1 MSVKRDIN
9 GVEYTYANK
18 DEIAFGT
25 TFERD
30 DNDFVAKMM
39 KVDKAREEEIKR
51 ESEPEVEII
60 QLVPRMYAKK
70 LPKEVAQRARAID
83 GFGE

>member
-1 MSVKRDIN
+1 MSVERDIN

-39 KVDKAREEEIKR
+39 KVDTFREQEIKR
-51 ESEPEVEII
+51 EEAFDKANR
-60 QLVPRMYAKK
+60 L
-70 LPKEVAQRARAID
+70 
-83 GFGE
+83 

>member
-1 MSVKRDIN
+1 MVKDIN

-39 KVDKAREEEIKR
+39 KVDEAREEEIKR
-51 ESEPEVEII
+51 EKTFENR
-60 QLVPRMYAKK
+60 L
-70 LPKEVAQRARAID
+70 
-83 GFGE
+83 

>member
-1 MSVKRDIN
+1 MVKDIN

-30 DNDFVAKMM
+30 DNDFVAKMS
-39 KVDKAREEEIKR
+39 KVDKAREQEINREEAFDKANR
-51 ESEPEVEII
+51 
-60 QLVPRMYAKK
+60 L
-70 LPKEVAQRARAID
+70 
-83 GFGE
+83 

>member
-51 ESEPEVEII
+51 EKTFENR
-60 QLVPRMYAKK
+60 L
-70 LPKEVAQRARAID
+70 
-83 GFGE
+83 

>member
-1 MSVKRDIN
+1 MSVERDIN

-51 ESEPEVEII
+51 EKTFENR
-60 QLVPRMYAKK
+60 L
-70 LPKEVAQRARAID
+70 
-83 GFGE
+83 